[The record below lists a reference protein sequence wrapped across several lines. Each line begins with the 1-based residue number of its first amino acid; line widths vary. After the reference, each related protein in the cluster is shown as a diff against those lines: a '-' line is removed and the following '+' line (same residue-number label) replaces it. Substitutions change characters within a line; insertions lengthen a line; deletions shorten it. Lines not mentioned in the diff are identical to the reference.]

1 MSVELYSNLTWA
13 LILNSELKTILF
25 ETYRDKPRYLLE
37 LDTLIFDLINSKC
50 ENIQEKMKDVSDLHK
65 FHSIISELEIARFL
79 IQSGIKFE
87 FLSDDYFD
95 GKSPDILY
103 KYDNLKS
110 YIEVTR
116 LGEVESIHSLFDS
129 IRALLKNFPYRID
142 IELKS
147 ELSLPKLTG
156 KERTVQDNLLESSLE
171 QLESVLKSDN
181 FTEFPVKIETDD
193 IIFNVYPT
201 SKKGYLGIITTEVI
215 EVPTDNLMDY
225 VGSKIL
231 IKKANKRDDFKGEHR
246 RYFYII
252 AFDCEESSIDESDM
266 DSLLYGQTHELGS
279 NWAKLPEED
288 YETWKQKE
296 WKSITDRLSKNPTWH
311 QIEQAKENG
320 WESFL
325 FDKYLIPNN
334 YSNRN
339 ENGLFLSEPDLNNVS
354 GILFRTKWNKHFF
367 YPNPFCHS
375 EINCPDIQQI
385 FEF

>member
-13 LILNSELKTILF
+13 LILNSELKSKLF
-25 ETYRDKPRYLLE
+25 EKYKHKPRYLIE
-37 LDTLIFDLINSKC
+37 LDNLILDLINSKC
-50 ENIQEKMKDVSDLHK
+50 ENIQEKMKDVNDLNK
-65 FHSIISELEIARFL
+65 FNSMISELKIARFL
-79 IQSGIKFE
+79 VQSGTKVE
-87 FLSDDYFD
+87 LLSDDYFD

-103 KYDNLKS
+103 KYDDLES

-116 LGEVESIHSLFDS
+116 LGEVESINSLFDS

-147 ELSLPKLTG
+147 ELSLPRLTG

-171 QLESVLKSDN
+171 QLESVLESDN
-181 FTEFPVKIETDD
+181 FTEFPVKIETDN

-215 EVPTDNLMDY
+215 EVPTNNLMDY

-231 IKKANKRDDFKGEHR
+231 IKKANKRDDFKDEHR
-246 RYFYII
+246 LYYYII

-266 DSLLYGQTHELGS
+266 DSLLYGQTHGLGS
-279 NWAKLPEED
+279 NGAELPEEA
-288 YETWKQKE
+288 YKTWKQKE
-296 WKSITDRLSKNPTWH
+296 WKSITDRVRQNPTWDK
-311 QIEQAKENG
+311 IEQAKEKG

-325 FDKYLIPNN
+325 IDKYLIPNN
-334 YSNRN
+334 YINRN
-339 ENGLFLSEPDLNNVS
+339 GNGLFISEPYLNNVS
-354 GILFRTKWNKHFF
+354 GILFRTKWNEHFF

-375 EINCPDIQQI
+375 EINCSDIQQI
-385 FEF
+385 FDF

>member
-13 LILNSELKTILF
+13 LILNSELKSKLF
-25 ETYRDKPRYLLE
+25 EKYKHKPRYLIE
-37 LDTLIFDLINSKC
+37 LDNLILDLINSKC
-50 ENIQEKMKDVSDLHK
+50 ENIQEKMKDVNDLNK
-65 FHSIISELEIARFL
+65 FNSMISELKIARFL
-79 IQSGIKFE
+79 VQSGTKVE
-87 FLSDDYFD
+87 LLSDDYFD

-103 KYDNLKS
+103 KYDDLES

-116 LGEVESIHSLFDS
+116 LGEVESINSLFDS

-147 ELSLPKLTG
+147 ELSLPRLTG

-171 QLESVLKSDN
+171 KLESVLESDN
-181 FTEFPVKIETDD
+181 FTEFPVKIETDT

-215 EVPTDNLMDY
+215 EVPDNLMDY

-246 RYFYII
+246 GYFYII
-252 AFDCEESSIDESDM
+252 AFDCEESSIDELDM
-266 DSLLYGQTHELGS
+266 DGLLYGDIGGPIL
-279 NWAKLPEED
+279 NAFKYPEEV
-288 YETWKQKE
+288 YEKWKQKE
-296 WKSITDRLSKNPTWH
+296 WNSIIDRVRINPTWDK
-311 QIEQAKENG
+311 IEQAKEKG

-325 FDKYLIPNN
+325 VDKYLIPNN

-339 ENGLFLSEPDLNNVS
+339 GNGLFLSEPDLNNVS

-385 FEF
+385 FDF